1 MLVSD
6 MEVTTA
12 KQVRFAKIVET
23 GGKPEA
29 YLPFS
34 DPEKDPAFMR
44 AAKEG
49 RVVTIK
55 QEPTAK
61 HKDFGIVG
69 FVKEKF
75 ATYLIFPRSLKDF
88 DGQRVIGIDYG
99 VLQSADVRIG
109 GKVPAI
115 PKRSEPKKP
124 KAKPVKAE
132 PEPKPAPA
140 KPVPKPKKEKP
151 EPKRFVAEVVVTT
164 IDRRQVE
171 VSAWNATEAKAK
183 ALRQVEE
190 ELRVDP
196 ERASARVVRL
206 RKETAD

>member
-1 MLVSD
+1 

-12 KQVRFAKIVET
+12 KQVRFSKIVET
-23 GGKPEA
+23 GGNPEA

-69 FVKEKF
+69 YVKEKF
-75 ATYLIFPRSLKDF
+75 ATYLIFPKTLEAF
-88 DGQRVIGIDYG
+88 NGQRVIGIDYD
-99 VLQSADVRIG
+99 LLRSADVRIG
-109 GKVPAI
+109 GKVSAI
-115 PKRSEPKKP
+115 PKRAEPKKA
-124 KAKPVKAE
+124 KAKLPKPE
-132 PEPKPAPA
+132 PEPQPPPA
-140 KPVPKPKKEKP
+140 KPEPPLKPQP
-151 EPKRFVAEVVVTT
+151 EPKRFIAEVVVTT

-171 VSAWNATEAKAK
+171 VSAWNTKEAKAK
-183 ALRQVEE
+183 ALQQFEE
-190 ELRVDP
+190 ELDP
-196 ERASARVVRL
+196 KRASARVVKL
-206 RKETAD
+206 RKL

>member
-1 MLVSD
+1 

-12 KQVRFAKIVET
+12 KQVRFSKIVET

-69 FVKEKF
+69 YVSEKF
-75 ATYLIFPRSLKDF
+75 ATYLIFPKTLKAF
-88 DGQRVIGIDYG
+88 NGQRVIGIDYD

-109 GKVPAI
+109 GKVSAV
-115 PKRSEPKKP
+115 PKRAEAKKP
-124 KAKPVKAE
+124 KEKPAKAE
-132 PEPKPAPA
+132 PEPKPAPV
-140 KPVPKPKKEKP
+140 KPEPKPKKEKP
-151 EPKRFVAEVVVTT
+151 KPEPKRFIAEVVVTT

-183 ALRQVEE
+183 ALQQVEE
-190 ELRVDP
+190 EFDP
-196 ERASARVVRL
+196 KRASVKVVKL
-206 RKETAD
+206 RKQE

>member
-1 MLVSD
+1 

-12 KQVRFAKIVET
+12 KQVRFSKIVET

-69 FVKEKF
+69 YIKEKF
-75 ATYLIFPRSLKDF
+75 ATYLIFPESLKAF
-88 DGQRVIGIDYG
+88 SGQRVIGIDYG
-99 VLQSADVRIG
+99 VLQSAGHVGFLRDGSLGRCECRVC
-109 GKVPAI
+109 
-115 PKRSEPKKP
+115 
-124 KAKPVKAE
+124 PVAAAE
-132 PEPKPAPA
+132 A
-140 KPVPKPKKEKP
+140 
-151 EPKRFVAEVVVTT
+151 
-164 IDRRQVE
+164 
-171 VSAWNATEAKAK
+171 
-183 ALRQVEE
+183 
-190 ELRVDP
+190 
-196 ERASARVVRL
+196 
-206 RKETAD
+206 